1 MCFLAICGTV
11 KKCSHLIHEKK
22 QSQYL
27 GVINITVTWNHI
39 IFLCHTGIFEDCKGD
54 GNLIVI
60 MKLILC
66 T

>member
-1 MCFLAICGTV
+1 M
-11 KKCSHLIHEKK
+11 EP
-22 QSQYL
+22 Y
-27 GVINITVTWNHI
+27 I

-60 MKLILC
+60 MQLILC